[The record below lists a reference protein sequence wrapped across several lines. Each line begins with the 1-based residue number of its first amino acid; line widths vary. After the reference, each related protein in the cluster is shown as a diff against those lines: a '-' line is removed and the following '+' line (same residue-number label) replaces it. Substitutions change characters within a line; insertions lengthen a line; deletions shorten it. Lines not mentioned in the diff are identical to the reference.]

1 MRSVLLRHFPALEP
15 ALEGVA
21 NPFAPWRSV
30 VSPPPTP
37 AEDGL
42 AEAARV
48 ALGGIRLLNGTLA
61 LVAPRWLARRMGAPP
76 EAVPSMVYPLRMFG
90 VRTVLLGADLWRGDD
105 AVREHAVR
113 KAPVVHATDVAAA
126 VLAGAGGKMPR
137 RSAAVAA
144 GISTLNVAL
153 SLLAG
158 RRRRVR

>member
-1 MRSVLLRHFPALEP
+1 MRSVLLRHFPELEP
-15 ALEGVA
+15 ALDGVA

-30 VSPPPTP
+30 VSAAGNAGRGRAGRGGAGGAGRHP
-37 AEDGL
+37 AAERHAGAGGAALAGAADGG
-42 AEAARV
+42 AA
-48 ALGGIRLLNGTLA
+48 G
-61 LVAPRWLARRMGAPP
+61 
-76 EAVPSMVYPLRMFG
+76 AVPSMVYPLRMFG

-113 KAPVVHATDVAAA
+113 RAPLVHATDVAAA

-158 RRRRVR
+158 RRRHVR